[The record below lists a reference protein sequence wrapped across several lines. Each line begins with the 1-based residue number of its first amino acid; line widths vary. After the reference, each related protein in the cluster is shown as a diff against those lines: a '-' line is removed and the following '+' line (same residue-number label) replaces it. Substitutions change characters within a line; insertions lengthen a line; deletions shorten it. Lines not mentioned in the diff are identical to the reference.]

1 MHHDF
6 WLNKWNT
13 MEIGFHQAQINPVL
27 PKLWRRYMGQRQK
40 VFVPLCGASIDM
52 MWFLEQEIEVVGVEL
67 SEKAVAHFFQNHNL
81 SFEVATEND
90 FVVYK
95 SDGITIYVGDFF
107 KFLKFDGIDCIYDRA
122 SLIALPADMRAKY
135 AEKIVINLKHA
146 HYMLLSLSFERE
158 ELGPPF
164 QNVFGVDEVQTVT
177 TPATIHA
184 DQVSEVANHV
194 FVLSPKN

>member
-1 MHHDF
+1 
-6 WLNKWNT
+6 

-67 SEKAVAHFFQNHNL
+67 SEKAVAHFFQTHNL

-122 SLIALPADMRAKY
+122 SFVALPADMRAKY

-164 QNVFGVDEVQTVT
+164 SVSKQWIDSHFQNVFGVDEVQTVT
-177 TPATIHA
+177 SPVKIHA